1 MENEMV
7 LLQKCLSALGTH
19 VASERA
25 TAVGMALIVQH
36 QAVLGNEALAAELTE
51 MRFGF
56 LLWRR
61 CDLNDCGLL
70 LRLLLGHLNG
80 LLLNYLL
87 LNLRRR
93 VRDLLHLRL
102 GLDLNL
108 LRLLG
113 VRLGLDLN
121 LLIMLGVRWTLKDL
135 VHHLARRSND
145 LNWHWR
151 RRIASRLGSDE
162 SRTLW

>member
-7 LLQKCLSALGTH
+7 LLQECLSALGTH

-61 CDLNDCGLL
+61 CDLNDRGLL
-70 LRLLLGHLNG
+70 LLLLGLLLGHLNG
-80 LLLNYLL
+80 LLLDYLL
-87 LNLRRR
+87 LN
-93 VRDLLHLRL
+93 LRL

-135 VHHLARRSND
+135 VHHLT
-145 LNWHWR
+145 
-151 RRIASRLGSDE
+151 G
-162 SRTLW
+162 